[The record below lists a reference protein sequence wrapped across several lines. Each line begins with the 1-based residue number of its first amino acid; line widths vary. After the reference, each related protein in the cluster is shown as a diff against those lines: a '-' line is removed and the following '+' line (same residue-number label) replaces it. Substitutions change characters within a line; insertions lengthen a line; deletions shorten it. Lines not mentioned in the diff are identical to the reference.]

1 MFTTA
6 WFFRV
11 KTVNNLSIQQKETRQ
26 IKYGVFMISA
36 YATAKRN
43 RLYLSL
49 IYIKQIS
56 NIKYQVRKITE

>member
-11 KTVNNLSIQQKETRQ
+11 KTVNNLSVQQETRQ